1 MRLFDR
7 AVLGAGPPPPSR
19 LILPTIAEAWRTA
32 SLGAEWRIHAHGP
45 PEGHA
50 GGFGEPTCRDCH
62 SEN

>member
-1 MRLFDR
+1 MRLFDT
-7 AVLGAGPPPPSR
+7 AVLAGRTALSV
-19 LILPTIAEAWRTA
+19 LIVPTMAAARRTA
-32 SLGAEWRIHAHGP
+32 SLGAEWRIHAHGS